1 MSVRDRMANL
11 RSHPSNGRV
20 MAILCCVLWSTTLS
34 ILALAPTNEV
44 AVSDPAFAPPPLQ
57 NWSARQCYNA
67 GTAKLSAGKLNEAE
81 QLLESSLARQD
92 ERVQPPA
99 LFNLG
104 HVRFAQGKEELKK
117 SPGGADRQAR
127 VATADGTGAIQQ
139 VRDALASDDLQQ
151 MVGAY
156 IAGRGARKEMRD
168 AMKAVQRAMEAYG
181 KTLVKWQRSLNDFKS
196 AAELNPADTN
206 AIHNAEVVE
215 QAIAKL
221 VDSLREMQQ
230 IATKLGGKQSE
241 LNQLLKDLKG
251 KIPAANMPPG
261 APGGEEEEDGDD
273 GKKPSPESLSGLE
286 EADRGGGGREMDLK
300 ISPEQAGQLINS
312 LQPDGKQLPM
322 GQGEP
327 GNPKNRT
334 GRVW

>member
-1 MSVRDRMANL
+1 MILNSGPA
-11 RSHPSNGRV
+11 SGRV
-20 MAILCCVLWSTTLS
+20 FAVPCFFFWLTAVPV
-34 ILALAPTNEV
+34 LALAPTNEV
-44 AVSDPAFAPPPLQ
+44 AISDPVNPPPPLQ
-57 NWSARQCYNA
+57 SWSARQCYNA

-117 SPGGADRQAR
+117 SPEGAAR
-127 VATADGTGAIQQ
+127 RGRAATADGAEAIQQ
-139 VRDALASDDLQQ
+139 VTDALASDDLQQ

-181 KTLVKWQRSLNDFKS
+181 KTLGKWRRSLDDFKS

-206 AIHNAEVVE
+206 ALHNAEVVE

-221 VDSLREMQQ
+221 VDSLRDMQQ

-261 APGGEEEEDGDD
+261 APGGEEDEDGDD

-286 EADRGGGGREMDLK
+286 EADRGGGGQELDLK

-327 GNPKNRT
+327 GKPKSRT